1 MRNTL
6 DAYILIETSVA
17 TLLFNS
23 SGFINTWP
31 LFTKRVDVLPQD
43 LVKYRS
49 REFRVLIFEFALKF
63 ERNLG
68 NTGSKPN
75 NTQLSISY
83 RLVFSGGPATTLSKS
98 WNIRLSSK
106 PDS

>member
-31 LFTKRVDVLPQD
+31 LFTKWADVLPQD

-63 ERNLG
+63 DRHLG
-68 NTGSKPN
+68 NTGS
-75 NTQLSISY
+75 NTTSLTLYLATS
-83 RLVFSGGPATTLSKS
+83 RLCEI
-98 WNIRLSSK
+98 WW
-106 PDS
+106 